1 MLFADYVE
9 LLDYTGRA
17 LLATKPGAIRG
28 APPRAL
34 TQARIDT
41 DRWLDTMRS
50 LGLLT
55 REQYLEITAYV
66 MAHSTP
72 EQIAAMPAHLWQ
84 AVLHAD
90 SLLYPA
96 GDAMPVH

>member
-1 MLFADYVE
+1 MVWC
-9 LLDYTGRA
+9 GQA
-17 LLATKPGAIRG
+17 LCL
-28 APPRAL
+28 
-34 TQARIDT
+34 IDLEGPDMQT
-41 DRWLDTMRS
+41 LETMRS

-66 MAHSTP
+66 MVHTSP

-90 SLLYPA
+90 SLLFP
-96 GDAMPVH
+96 GVDAPPMH

>member
-1 MLFADYVE
+1 MVWFHQ
-9 LLDYTGRA
+9 A
-17 LLATKPGAIRG
+17 LCL
-28 APPRAL
+28 
-34 TQARIDT
+34 IDLKGPDMQT
-41 DRWLDTMRS
+41 LDTMRS

-66 MAHSTP
+66 IVHSTP

-90 SLLYPA
+90 ALLYPGGEA
-96 GDAMPVH
+96 EPVH

>member
-1 MLFADYVE
+1 MVWYHQ
-9 LLDYTGRA
+9 A
-17 LLATKPGAIRG
+17 LCL
-28 APPRAL
+28 
-34 TQARIDT
+34 IDLEGPDMQT
-41 DRWLDTMRS
+41 LDTMRS

-66 MAHSTP
+66 IVHSTP

-90 SLLYPA
+90 ALLFPGGEA
-96 GDAMPVH
+96 EPVH

>member
-1 MLFADYVE
+1 MVWFHQ
-9 LLDYTGRA
+9 A
-17 LLATKPGAIRG
+17 LCL
-28 APPRAL
+28 
-34 TQARIDT
+34 IDLEGPDMQT
-41 DRWLDTMRS
+41 LDTMRS

-66 MAHSTP
+66 IVHSTP

-90 SLLYPA
+90 ALLFPGGEA
-96 GDAMPVH
+96 EPVH

>member
-1 MLFADYVE
+1 MVRFAQAHCLV
-9 LLDYTGRA
+9 
-17 LLATKPGAIRG
+17 TKKGP
-28 APPRAL
+28 
-34 TQARIDT
+34 TMHT
-41 DRWLDTMRS
+41 LDTMRS

-66 MAHSTP
+66 LAHSTP

-90 SLLYPA
+90 SLLCPGGEA
-96 GDAMPVH
+96 ASVH

>member
-1 MLFADYVE
+1 MQTLE
-9 LLDYTGRA
+9 
-17 LLATKPGAIRG
+17 
-28 APPRAL
+28 
-34 TQARIDT
+34 
-41 DRWLDTMRS
+41 TMRS

-66 MAHSTP
+66 MVNSSP

-90 SLLYPA
+90 ALLFPGGGA
-96 GDAMPVH
+96 EPLH